1 MLKSKQMDEQNIV
14 TPPTQRASMTHPL
27 ETVEGTLKSLQVNI
41 DLTLRDI
48 LKKQWPK
55 ELHSS
60 IKKEINHYLKIKE
73 IYWPDVQQCW
83 SHPDTEEKHSELKL
97 YFFYATLHYLS
108 AVKHLKNKN
117 DLSAHISL
125 AHAAHC
131 IGFLDG
137 YERRKGVHEI
147 RQKRASKGGNE
158 KASKKA
164 VIKEHF
170 PDLLK
175 NRPKGGWGT
184 ERETIYYILNSAAL
198 KRITALRNIN
208 FSEDALYELLA
219 NEIQTP
225 DNQKIYKQHRKK

>member
-1 MLKSKQMDEQNIV
+1 MFKSKQIDQQGIN
-14 TPPTQRASMTHPL
+14 PPLQKAPMTHPL
-27 ETVEGTLKSLQVNI
+27 DTIDNTLKSLQINI
-41 DLTLRDI
+41 SLALRAI

-60 IKKEINHYLKIKE
+60 IKREINQHLKTKE
-73 IYWPDVQQCW
+73 IYWPDIQQCW
-83 SHPDTEEKHSELKL
+83 THPDTEEKHSELKL

-108 AVKHLKNKN
+108 AVKHLKNQN

-147 RQKRASKGGNE
+147 RQKRASKGGKE

-164 VIKEHF
+164 AIKEHF
-170 PDLLK
+170 PELLK
-175 NRPKGGWGT
+175 NRPKEGWGS
-184 ERETIYYILNSAAL
+184 ENETIHYILKSNGFKS
-198 KRITALRNIN
+198 ITSLYNIN
-208 FSEDALYELLA
+208 FSKDTLYELLA
-219 NEIQTP
+219 EEILTP
-225 DNQKIYKQHRKK
+225 ENQKIYTKHLKQ

>member
-27 ETVEGTLKSLQVNI
+27 ETVEDTLKSLQVNI
-41 DLTLRDI
+41 GLTLRAI

-60 IKKEINHYLKIKE
+60 IKKEINQYLKTKE

-83 SHPDTEEKHSELKL
+83 NHPDTEEKHSELKL

-108 AVKHLKNKN
+108 AVKHLKNQN

-164 VIKEHF
+164 AIKEHF
-170 PDLLK
+170 PELLK
-175 NRPKGGWGT
+175 NRPKEGWGS
-184 ERETIYYILNSAAL
+184 ENETIAYILKSNGFKS
-198 KRITALRNIN
+198 ITSLYNIN
-208 FSEDALYELLA
+208 FSKDTLYELLA
-219 NEIQTP
+219 EEILTP
-225 DNQKIYKQHRKK
+225 ENQKIYTKHLKK

>member
-1 MLKSKQMDEQNIV
+1 MFKSKQIDQEGTV
-14 TPPTQRASMTHPL
+14 DSPLQRAPMTHPL
-27 ETVEGTLKSLQVNI
+27 DTVDNTVKSLQINI
-41 DLTLRDI
+41 GLALRAI

-60 IKKEINHYLKIKE
+60 IKKEINQYLRTKE
-73 IYWPDVQQCW
+73 IYWPDIQQCW

-108 AVKHLKNKN
+108 AVKHLKNQN

-147 RQKRASKGGNE
+147 RQKRASKGGQE
-158 KASKKA
+158 KASKKT
-164 VIKEHF
+164 VIKEHI
-170 PDLLK
+170 PELLK
-175 NRPKGGWGT
+175 NSPKGGWGS
-184 ERETIYYILNSAAL
+184 ENETIHYILNSDEF
-198 KRITALRNIN
+198 KRITTLYNIN
-208 FSEDALYELLA
+208 FSKDTLYDLLA
-219 NEIQTP
+219 EEILTP
-225 DNQKIYKQHRKK
+225 NNQKIYKQQLKK